1 MQLYIKF
8 YVLINYKPF
17 SCDPIPNADQPSYF
31 PLATLSIDNRNIK
44 TLSNVVQF
52 SGILVNAT
60 TTQSVTIIFRV

>member
-17 SCDPIPNADQPSYF
+17 SCDPIPNTDQTSYF